1 MSDIRFSIIPASAV
15 TDPRLEGRDLQ
26 VLCLF
31 GRHIDRN
38 GWCRRSQV
46 KMAAELGCA
55 RSTVQASIERLVESG
70 WLIKRGEKEDVHAPG
85 ERSSAFEYRVVLDT
99 PDVVGTGADLSAGGA
114 DLERQ
119 GVPAYGSAPMLTS
132 PLNEKKEART
142 RSDPTETLVV
152 VAENSPEFKAI
163 AALRN
168 KRPIVGKSGNI
179 TVTQSELKEALHKAR
194 SQPPQPVGAQAMH

>member
-1 MSDIRFSIIPASAV
+1 MTDPRFSIIPAAAV

-46 KMAAELGCA
+46 KMAGELGCA
-55 RSTVQASIERLVESG
+55 RSTLQASIDRLVEAG
-70 WLIKRGEKEDVHAPG
+70 WLVKRSDKEDVHAPG
-85 ERSSAFEYRVVLDT
+85 ERTAAFEYRVMLDT
-99 PDVVGTGADLSAGGA
+99 PDVVSTGADLSAGGA

-119 GVPAYGSAPMLTS
+119 GVPTHGSAPMLTT

-142 RSDPTETLVV
+142 RSDPTEGLAVV
-152 VAENSPEFKAI
+152 GADTPDFKAI
-163 AALRN
+163 VAYRKG
-168 KRPIVGKSGNI
+168 KRPPLGKSGNI
-179 TVTQSELKEALHKAR
+179 TVTAEELMMAREAHGL
-194 SQPPQPVGAQAMH
+194 QAQREVA

>member
-1 MSDIRFSIIPASAV
+1 VTDPRFSIIPAAAV

-55 RSTVQASIERLVESG
+55 RSTLQASIERLVEAG
-70 WLIKRGEKEDVHAPG
+70 WLIKRSDKEDVHAPG
-85 ERSSAFEYRVVLDT
+85 ERSSAFEYRVMLDT
-99 PDVVGTGADLSAGGA
+99 PDVVSMGADRSAGGA

-119 GVPAYGSAPMLTS
+119 GVPTYGAAPMLTTPINVKS
-132 PLNEKKEART
+132 ASAKT
-142 RSDPTETLVV
+142 DPTEGLAV
-152 VAENSPEFKAI
+152 VAADSPDFKAI
-163 AALRN
+163 VAYRHG
-168 KRPIVGKSGNI
+168 KRPIVGKSGNT
-179 TVTQSELKEALHKAR
+179 TVTAEELMLAREAYGL
-194 SQPPQPVGAQAMH
+194 QAQQETAA

>member
-1 MSDIRFSIIPASAV
+1 MTDPRFSIIPAAAV

-55 RSTVQASIERLVESG
+55 RSTLQGSIERLVDAG
-70 WLIKRGEKEDVHAPG
+70 WLIKRSEKEDVHAPG
-85 ERSSAFEYRVVLDT
+85 ERSAAFEYRVMLDT
-99 PDVVGTGADLSAGGA
+99 PDVVSRGADQSAGGA

-119 GVPAYGSAPMLTS
+119 GVPPHGSAPMLTTPS
-132 PLNEKKEART
+132 NDKKEART
-142 RSDPTETLVV
+142 RSDPTEGLAV
-152 VAENSPEFKAI
+152 VAEGTDDFKAVYR
-163 AALRN
+163 LRKAQ
-168 KRPIVGKSGNI
+168 KRQLIVGKHG
-179 TVTQSELKEALHKAR
+179 TVTITTEELDQAR
-194 SQPPQPVGAQAMH
+194 AQAVMN

>member
-1 MSDIRFSIIPASAV
+1 MTDPRFSIIPAAAV

-46 KMAAELGCA
+46 KMADELGCA
-55 RSTVQASIERLVESG
+55 RSTLQSSIERLVEAG
-70 WLIKRGEKEDVHAPG
+70 WLLKRGSKEDVHAPG
-85 ERSSAFEYRVVLDT
+85 ERSSAFEYRVMLDT
-99 PDVVGTGADLSAGGA
+99 PDVVGSGADQSAGGA
-114 DLERQ
+114 DLERH
-119 GVPAYGSAPMLTS
+119 GVPTYGSAPMLTT
-132 PLNEKKEART
+132 PLNEKKEAHA
-142 RSDPTETLVV
+142 RSNPTESLAV

-163 AALRN
+163 AALRG

-179 TVTQSELKEALHKAR
+179 TVTDAELR
-194 SQPPQPVGAQAMH
+194 QAMAAFQKSQLKVA